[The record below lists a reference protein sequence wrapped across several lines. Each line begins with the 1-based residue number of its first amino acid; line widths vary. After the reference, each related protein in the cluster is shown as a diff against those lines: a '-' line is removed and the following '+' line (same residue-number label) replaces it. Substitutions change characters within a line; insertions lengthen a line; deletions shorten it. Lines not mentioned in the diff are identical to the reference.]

1 LKILIPIYNESESVV
16 DCLDKVNSQ
25 IKKLDSY
32 DIDVICINDG
42 SEDNSLDLLEP
53 FKNQITILSSDVNFG
68 LSEVFNS
75 VIQYTK
81 EKNYNYLVIF
91 DADLQYLIEDLET
104 LLLKINET
112 KADILIG
119 SRNFRSKNHFKVLKK
134 YLQIIGSKA
143 ISFILGKQIKES
155 QSRLR
160 PIGTG
165 DIYTSPPPLK
175 GLVPVLSE
183 PFNSWKEN
191 ICLVPSTFKNSLKD
205 TYQGISPALTLQIV
219 SSDYNESLKIINKPV
234 TSIELETWEAIYKRW
249 KEWLLDLEN
258 SNYTINFEGPT
269 DYIVWGKKE
278 STAKNKKIGLSLSIY
293 YSNKIVE
300 RKINSIREK
309 LKQDLA
315 NSKGHE
321 KRKLDVQELLI
332 KNISEYITMQNKA
345 KSLLTLPSPTKKQI
359 IEAQSLFK
367 EAKRKKRS
375 RESIV
380 NRINFHKK
388 KLSEIEC
395 FESFLDSFIYE
406 ENEDNKNKLES
417 IIELKEEVEEYIC
430 IKKNNSKFKLKRKK
444 ETSLHIKEIQ
454 SPSGLKIQIGG
465 NNRQNELISLK
476 KGKKGDLWFHA
487 QETPGSHVVLKSSN
501 GLFDDKDI
509 ELAADLASFFS
520 RSRGNK
526 LTPIIM
532 VPIENLKRISG
543 SLPGTVSHRGG
554 KVLWGKA
561 ERAAKYFHQK

>member
-1 LKILIPIYNESESVV
+1 MNKVPIQIMDLTTLKAVVFELSQDIVPSRFETAQQIDSHTIQLGLRTLEKLTWIEISWLPESPIIVSIPPPKRYGEKST
-16 DCLDKVNSQ
+16 LAKQ
-25 IKKLDSY
+25 IKHLLVNLALV
-32 DIDVICINDG
+32 DITQIGFERIVR
-42 SEDNSLDLLEP
+42 
-53 FKNQITILSSDVNFG
+53 FKFSSRPG
-68 LSEVFNS
+68 KGIE
-75 VIQYTK
+75 K
-81 EKNYNYLVIF
+81 E
-91 DADLQYLIEDLET
+91 LIVELMGRHSNI
-104 LLLKINET
+104 LLL
-112 KADILIG
+112 D
-119 SRNFRSKNHFKVLKK
+119 RSGKV
-134 YLQIIGSKA
+134 IT
-143 ISFILGKQIKES
+143 LGKQIKES

-315 NSKGHE
+315 NCKGHE
-321 KRKLDVQELLI
+321 KRKLDVQELLM

-345 KSLLTLPSPTKKQI
+345 KSLLSLPSPTKKQI

-388 KLSEIEC
+388 KISDIQC
-395 FESFLDSFIYE
+395 CESFIDSFLYE

-444 ETSLHIKEIQ
+444 ENSLHIKEIQ

-501 GLFDDKDI
+501 GLFDEKDI
-509 ELAADLASFFS
+509 QLAADLASFYS
-520 RSRGNK
+520 RARGNK
-526 LTPIIM
+526 LVPIVM
-532 VPIENLKRISG
+532 VPIENLQRISG
-543 SLPGTVSHRGG
+543 SIPGTVSHKGG
-554 KVLWGKA
+554 KVLWGEANRA
-561 ERAAKYFHQK
+561 EKYFHQK